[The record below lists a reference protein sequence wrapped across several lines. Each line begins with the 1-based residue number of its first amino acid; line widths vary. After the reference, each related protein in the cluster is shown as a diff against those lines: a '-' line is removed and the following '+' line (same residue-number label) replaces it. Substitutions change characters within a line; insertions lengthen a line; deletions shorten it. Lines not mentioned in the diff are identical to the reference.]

1 MNDNAF
7 LRTCF
12 FAFAWQWCLFM
23 RVFPSSL
30 LSIFAIVLLNGCFYR
45 TASEAPIVYQEWNAR
60 YKYDLNNR
68 RLTSSFGNKRI
79 GRNWGR
85 NENGLIDYDRWWGR
99 GPLITENLMI
109 ARRKDEDAIREKRWI
124 ESEKARLEARR
135 KEIEKEAGMNMSKS
149 DAAEDSV
156 PPATDEPVPF
166 VPEPFAPSAPVVEE
180 PAPLAPL
187 PNNPAIPEDPAA
199 PSPFAPMPTDSGLPP
214 LPGGADG
221 AVPSPFAPLPPL

>member
-12 FAFAWQWCLFM
+12 FAYAWQWYSIM

-30 LSIFAIVLLNGCFYR
+30 LSILAIVLFNGCFYR

-60 YKYDLNNR
+60 YNYDLDNR

-124 ESEKARLEARR
+124 ESEARLEASR
-135 KEIEKEAGMNMSKS
+135 KEMEKKADMNLSES
-149 DAAEDSV
+149 DAPEDSGRPV
-156 PPATDEPVPF
+156 TEEPLPF

-187 PNNPAIPEDPAA
+187 PNNPVIPEDPAA
-199 PSPFAPMPTDSGLPP
+199 PSPFAPMPPDSGLPP
-214 LPGGADG
+214 LPGGGDG
-221 AVPSPFAPLPPL
+221 AAPSPFAPLPPL

>member
-7 LRTCF
+7 LHACF
-12 FAFAWQWCLFM
+12 FAYAWQWYSIM

-30 LSIFAIVLLNGCFYR
+30 LSLLAIVLFDGCFYR
-45 TASEAPIVYQEWNAR
+45 TESEVPIVYQEWNAR
-60 YKYDLNNR
+60 YNYDLDNR

-124 ESEKARLEARR
+124 ESEARLEASR
-135 KEIEKEAGMNMSKS
+135 KEMEKEADMNLSEP
-149 DAAEDSV
+149 DVAEDSGQS
-156 PPATDEPVPF
+156 ATEEPLPF

-187 PNNPAIPEDPAA
+187 PNNPVIPEDPAA
-199 PSPFAPMPTDSGLPP
+199 PSPFAPMPPDSGLPP
-214 LPGGADG
+214 LPGGGDG
-221 AVPSPFAPLPPL
+221 AAPSPFAPLPPL

>member
-1 MNDNAF
+1 
-7 LRTCF
+7 
-12 FAFAWQWCLFM
+12 M

-60 YKYDLNNR
+60 YNYDLDNR
-68 RLTSSFGNKRI
+68 RLISSFGNKRI

-124 ESEKARLEARR
+124 ESEKARLKARR
-135 KEIEKEAGMNMSKS
+135 KEIEKEAGMNMSKP
-149 DAAEDSV
+149 DVAEDSV
-156 PPATDEPVPF
+156 QSATDEPVPF
-166 VPEPFAPSAPVVEE
+166 IPEPFAPTAPAVEE
-180 PAPLAPL
+180 PAPL

-199 PSPFAPMPTDSGLPP
+199 PSPFAPMPPDSGLPP
-214 LPGGADG
+214 LPGGGDG
-221 AVPSPFAPLPPL
+221 AAPSPFAPLPPL

>member
-1 MNDNAF
+1 
-7 LRTCF
+7 
-12 FAFAWQWCLFM
+12 M

-30 LSIFAIVLLNGCFYR
+30 LSILAIVLFDGCFYR
-45 TASEAPIVYQEWNAR
+45 TESEAPIVYQEWNAR
-60 YKYDLNNR
+60 YHYDLDNR

-135 KEIEKEAGMNMSKS
+135 KEIEKEAGMNMSKP
-149 DAAEDSV
+149 DAVEDSGQ
-156 PPATDEPVPF
+156 PATEEPLPF
-166 VPEPFAPSAPVVEE
+166 VPEPFAPTAPAVEE
-180 PAPLAPL
+180 PAPLTLFLL
-187 PNNPAIPEDPAA
+187 P
-199 PSPFAPMPTDSGLPP
+199 PSPRAQRRHPHLLQCRRIPVCHLYPAEELLLPLSLPCLPCSICKKFLGSKFGLR
-214 LPGGADG
+214 
-221 AVPSPFAPLPPL
+221 

>member
-12 FAFAWQWCLFM
+12 FAYAWQWYSIM

-30 LSIFAIVLLNGCFYR
+30 LSILAIVLFNGCFYR

-60 YKYDLNNR
+60 YNYDLDNR

-135 KEIEKEAGMNMSKS
+135 KEIEKEAGMNMSKPEV
-149 DAAEDSV
+149 AEDSGQS
-156 PPATDEPVPF
+156 ATEEPVPF

-187 PNNPAIPEDPAA
+187 PNNPVIPEDPAA
-199 PSPFAPMPTDSGLPP
+199 PSPFAPMPPDSGLPP
-214 LPGGADG
+214 LPGGGDG
-221 AVPSPFAPLPPL
+221 AAPSPFAPLPPL

>member
-1 MNDNAF
+1 
-7 LRTCF
+7 
-12 FAFAWQWCLFM
+12 M

-45 TASEAPIVYQEWNAR
+45 TAREAPIVYQEWNAR
-60 YKYDLNNR
+60 YNYDLDNR
-68 RLTSSFGNKRI
+68 RLISSFGNKRI

-124 ESEKARLEARR
+124 ESEKARLKARR
-135 KEIEKEAGMNMSKS
+135 KEIEKEAGMNMSKP
-149 DAAEDSV
+149 DVAEDSV
-156 PPATDEPVPF
+156 QSATDEPVPF
-166 VPEPFAPSAPVVEE
+166 IPEPFAPTAPAVEE
-180 PAPLAPL
+180 PAPL

-199 PSPFAPMPTDSGLPP
+199 PSPFAPMPPDSGLPP
-214 LPGGADG
+214 LPGGGDG
-221 AVPSPFAPLPPL
+221 APPSPFAPLPPL

>member
-12 FAFAWQWCLFM
+12 FAYAWQWYSIM

-60 YKYDLNNR
+60 YNYDLDNR
-68 RLTSSFGNKRI
+68 RLISSFGNKRI

-124 ESEKARLEARR
+124 ESEKARLKARR
-135 KEIEKEAGMNMSKS
+135 KEIEKEAGMNMSKP
-149 DAAEDSV
+149 DVAEDSV
-156 PPATDEPVPF
+156 QSATDEPVPF
-166 VPEPFAPSAPVVEE
+166 IPEPFAPTAPAVEE
-180 PAPLAPL
+180 PAPL

-199 PSPFAPMPTDSGLPP
+199 PSPFAPMPPDSGLPP
-214 LPGGADG
+214 LPGGGGG
-221 AVPSPFAPLPPL
+221 AAPSPFAPLPPL

>member
-12 FAFAWQWCLFM
+12 FAYAWQWCLSM

-30 LSIFAIVLLNGCFYR
+30 LSVFAIVLLNGCFYR

>member
-1 MNDNAF
+1 
-7 LRTCF
+7 
-12 FAFAWQWCLFM
+12 M

-30 LSIFAIVLLNGCFYR
+30 LSILAIVLFDGCFYR

-60 YKYDLNNR
+60 YHYDLDNR

-124 ESEKARLEARR
+124 ESEKARLKARR
-135 KEIEKEAGMNMSKS
+135 KEIEKEAGMNMSKP
-149 DAAEDSV
+149 DVAEDSV
-156 PPATDEPVPF
+156 QSATDEPVPF
-166 VPEPFAPSAPVVEE
+166 IPEPFAPTAPAVEE
-180 PAPLAPL
+180 PAPL

-199 PSPFAPMPTDSGLPP
+199 PSPFAPMPPDSGLPP
-214 LPGGADG
+214 LPGGGDG
-221 AVPSPFAPLPPL
+221 APPSPFAPLPPL

>member
-12 FAFAWQWCLFM
+12 FAYAWQWYSIM

-30 LSIFAIVLLNGCFYR
+30 LSILAIVLFNGCFYR

-60 YKYDLNNR
+60 YTYDLDNR

-109 ARRKDEDAIREKRWI
+109 ARRKDEDVIREKRWI

-135 KEIEKEAGMNMSKS
+135 KEIEKEAGMNMSKPEVARPAWR
-149 DAAEDSV
+149 AAASR
-156 PPATDEPVPF
+156 
-166 VPEPFAPSAPVVEE
+166 
-180 PAPLAPL
+180 
-187 PNNPAIPEDPAA
+187 
-199 PSPFAPMPTDSGLPP
+199 
-214 LPGGADG
+214 
-221 AVPSPFAPLPPL
+221 